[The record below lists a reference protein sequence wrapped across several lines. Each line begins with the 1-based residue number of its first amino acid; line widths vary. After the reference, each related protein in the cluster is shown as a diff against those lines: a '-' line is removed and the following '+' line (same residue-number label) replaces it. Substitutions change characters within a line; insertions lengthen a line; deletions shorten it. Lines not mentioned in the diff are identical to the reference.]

1 MTGSRRGFLR
11 LVGGTLAGAAVVGA
25 AATSKAKDLTVEVPP
40 EEPLGPPTVQ
50 IDFPAGE
57 LTAGTDVPRLVGE
70 GGRQHPNAKRHSLE
84 VIWNMDM
91 EKKLVALTFD
101 DGPVPGVSEMLYD
114 ILDEA
119 KVKATFFMVGKR
131 VREFE
136 GLLNKRMDR
145 HEVGN
150 HTYSHES
157 LFNKTD
163 SDALQDMN
171 DAHKAIAE
179 VIGREPTLF
188 RPPYSHVSGGT
199 LVAAAAMGYDIVMW
213 NNNIGY
219 TGFEGDEARL
229 VREVVQTT
237 TPGSIVLCHDGGPE
251 YLISIR
257 NVPNIIAELKK
268 QGYEFVTIPELR
280 TA

>member
-1 MTGSRRGFLR
+1 
-11 LVGGTLAGAAVVGA
+11 
-25 AATSKAKDLTVEVPP
+25 
-40 EEPLGPPTVQ
+40 
-50 IDFPAGE
+50 
-57 LTAGTDVPRLVGE
+57 
-70 GGRQHPNAKRHSLE
+70 
-84 VIWNMDM
+84 
-91 EKKLVALTFD
+91 
-101 DGPVPGVSEMLYD
+101 MLYD

-131 VREFE
+131 VWEFE

-157 LFNKTD
+157 LFQQDRQRHAAGPERRAQGD
-163 SDALQDMN
+163 SRRSSA
-171 DAHKAIAE
+171 A
-179 VIGREPTLF
+179 RPTLF

-237 TPGSIVLCHDGGPE
+237 TPVRSCSATTVAP
-251 YLISIR
+251 STSSPSA

-268 QGYEFVTIPELR
+268 QGYEFVTIRSLR
-280 TA
+280 SA